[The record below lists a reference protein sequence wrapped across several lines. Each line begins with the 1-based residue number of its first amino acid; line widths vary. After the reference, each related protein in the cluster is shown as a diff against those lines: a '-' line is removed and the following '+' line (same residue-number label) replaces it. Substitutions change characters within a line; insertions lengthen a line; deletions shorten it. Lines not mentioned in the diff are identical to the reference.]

1 MVGDMFQMCVM
12 QNLLIVKVAST
23 NKLSMNL
30 ISNELSGAHI
40 YEGIASPAGTVPTYT
55 RIQRALVVQGT
66 MQVFFQSIL
75 EYAYNEDVA

>member
-55 RIQRALVVQGT
+55 RIQRALMVQCTYIRGR
-66 MQVFFQSIL
+66 S
-75 EYAYNEDVA
+75 EP